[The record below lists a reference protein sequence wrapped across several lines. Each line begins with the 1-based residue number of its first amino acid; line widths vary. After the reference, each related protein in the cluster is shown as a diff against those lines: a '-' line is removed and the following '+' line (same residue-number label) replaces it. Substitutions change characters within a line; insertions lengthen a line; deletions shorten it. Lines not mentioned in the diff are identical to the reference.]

1 MAAIFQAAKA
11 GTPFKPNHKVSMQRD
26 YTFPETLL
34 DHDFRDSFLGDLA
47 IAQAQLSKALGEE
60 VPTDTARKNA
70 MSETLGAMH
79 MLRGAAGAI
88 DFTLAFDYAEM
99 FHRIAEI
106 GLSFAES
113 RLSDFSKAYDYLKEA
128 ESLLLK
134 IESETKN
141 GAFVDLPGAFQE
153 IATRIQNDY
162 GDYFNNPEDL
172 ESLPPLSDTGS
183 TKKDEDLDSFLAMIE
198 SDQHTSSTETVS
210 ESIDLGGD
218 KPAEWDVLQYFYQE
232 IDENLTAFEQALLAL
247 EKGDAQARIE
257 VLRIAHSTKGAA
269 NSMGM
274 FRIAKLMHETEALF
288 ERIEADS
295 LELQAGDYSTI
306 LKTSDHIRNVLEE
319 TQSRV
324 PVEGLNAALE
334 IHLNELPKLG
344 QSAQDAEQSSTKPKR
359 SAKKSANENETTPT
373 LFNDDELL
381 VNTTSN
387 TFRIDADKVD
397 GLLNTVGELIISRTR
412 LANKMDE
419 LLGLCHELSKSRNRM
434 RDTLNAFAER
444 FEYSRSNTRRSSQST
459 DDERAARTEAYD
471 GEFTSLELDRYDE
484 FNILSRQITEIG
496 DDTDLAVREILKGGQ
511 DVQRESASLGSYI
524 SQIQDEIASTRLAPI
539 VVLYKRLERAVR
551 DAALKAEREVTLVTS
566 GDDLLIDK
574 SILDDLFQPMLH
586 IVRNSVVHAFER
598 GAKKTNTI
606 TIQARQQGGRILISV
621 NDNGIGIN
629 FEKIKKVA
637 SSKGLLNASEA
648 TDQQLIDLIFKP
660 GFTTTEVA
668 NEVSG
673 RGIGLDA
680 VRAAIESFGGS
691 IEVKSMQDK
700 GTTFSLHLP
709 LTLAIDRGMYFY
721 VGEQLY
727 AIFMAAVEQVY
738 FSRDLQF
745 EQSGEKELVIIDGS
759 SVPVIDLR
767 QTFEQPINKNNR
779 RESIILC
786 RHVNARVAL
795 KVDRVYYQDDVVVK
809 SLGSLFDN
817 HRFFSSATIHGDGEI
832 VPILDVSR
840 LESSMQV
847 MSTDVMDGLDLPTE
861 SASGQPRILVVDD
874 SLSVRKVCE
883 GYLSSSGYEV
893 DTANDGLEALNM
905 VKGQHYDLILSDLEM
920 PRLNGL
926 DLLSEL
932 KRRPQTSDIPV
943 LIITSRSTAKHQEK
957 AISLGAEQCIGKP
970 FTREQILET
979 LESHLLQPA

>member
-1 MAAIFQAAKA
+1 ML
-11 GTPFKPNHKVSMQRD
+11 RD
-26 YTFPETLL
+26 YTYPETLL
-34 DHDFRDSFLGDLA
+34 DKDFRDSFLGDLA
-47 IAQAQLSKALGEE
+47 IAQSQLSKALGEE

-88 DFTLAFDYAEM
+88 DFALAFDYAEM

-106 GLSFAES
+106 GLSFAGS
-113 RLSDFSKAYDYLKEA
+113 RQSDFNKAFDYLKEA
-128 ESLLLK
+128 DSLLLK
-134 IESETKN
+134 IENETKN
-141 GAFVDLPGAFQE
+141 GAFVDLPGAFHN
-153 IATRIQNDY
+153 IAGRVQKDY
-162 GDYFNNPEDL
+162 GDYFNNPDDGEL
-172 ESLPPLSDTGS
+172 ESQTGETENS
-183 TKKDEDLDSFLAMIE
+183 NKDEDLDSFLAMIE
-198 SDQHTSSTETVS
+198 SDQHTSSTEAAS
-210 ESIDLGGD
+210 EAIDLGGD

-247 EKGDAQARIE
+247 EKGDAQAKVE

-288 ERIEADS
+288 ERIDS
-295 LELQAGDYSTI
+295 EGLELKAGDYSTI

-319 TQSRV
+319 TQSRI

-334 IHLNELPKLG
+334 AHFNELPKLG
-344 QSAQDAEQSSTKPKR
+344 QSAQSSKQTPK
-359 SAKKSANENETTPT
+359 SKKGSKKAAATSEAPPT

-412 LANKMDE
+412 LANKMDD
-419 LLGLCHELSKSRNRM
+419 LLSLCQELSKSRNRM
-434 RDTLNAFAER
+434 RETLNAFAER
-444 FEYSRSNTRRSSQST
+444 FEYSKNNTRRSAQST
-459 DDERAARTEAYD
+459 DDERAARDAAYD

-511 DVQRESASLGSYI
+511 DVQIESTSLGSYI

-551 DAALKAEREVTLVTS
+551 DAALKADREVTLVTT

-586 IVRNSVVHAFER
+586 IVRNSVVHAFGR
-598 GAKKTNTI
+598 DSKKANTI

-621 NDNGIGIN
+621 NDNGVGID
-629 FEKIKKVA
+629 FEKIKRVA
-637 SSKGLLNASEA
+637 LSKGLLNASET
-648 TDQQLIDLIFKP
+648 TDEKLIDLIFQP

-668 NEVSG
+668 DEVSG

-691 IEVKSMQDK
+691 VEVKSMQDK

-745 EQSGEKELVIIDGS
+745 EQSGEKELVLVDGS

-767 QTFEQPINKNNR
+767 QTFEQPISTDNR

-809 SLGSLFDN
+809 SLGSLFEN

-840 LESSMQV
+840 LESSMQAI
-847 MSTDVMDGLDLPTE
+847 SADVMDGLDLPTDT
-861 SASGQPRILVVDD
+861 ASGQPRILVVDD

-883 GYLSSSGYEV
+883 GYLSSSGYDV
-893 DTANDGLEALNM
+893 DTANDGLEALNK
-905 VKGQHYDLILSDLEM
+905 VKSQHYDLILSDLEM

-979 LESHLLQPA
+979 LESHLLQPV